1 MCWRIGNHRLLYQI
15 YLLQDLDIAYL
26 TDVLEVIHHLQVIG
40 VNLLLEIIELSLRLW
55 LVGPFLGLV
64 EIVRLYWIV
73 ALGRQFLQFLSQ

>member
-55 LVGPFLGLV
+55 LVGPFLGFV
-64 EIVRLYWIV
+64 EIVGLYWIV
-73 ALGRQFLQFLSQ
+73 ALGR